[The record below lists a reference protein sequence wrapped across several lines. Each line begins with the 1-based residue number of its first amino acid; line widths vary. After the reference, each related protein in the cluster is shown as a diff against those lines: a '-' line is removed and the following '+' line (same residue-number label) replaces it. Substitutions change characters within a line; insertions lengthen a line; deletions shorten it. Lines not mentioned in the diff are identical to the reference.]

1 MKYDISHALIE
12 FAPESRFILR
22 GSDYSSLEWLDT
34 KRPKPTENEI
44 NNKIAELNN
53 MEAMNLLREERNS
66 RLAKTDWRASSD
78 LILSDAWKTYRQAL
92 RDLPETATPKLNSTS
107 YELDL
112 TSVNWP
118 ELPTPYKNS

>member
-1 MKYDISHALIE
+1 MKYSISHALIE

-34 KRPKPTENEI
+34 KSPKPTEDEI
-44 NNKIAELNN
+44 NKKIAELDS

-112 TSVNWP
+112 TSVNWTEP
-118 ELPTPYKNS
+118 PTPYKNS

>member
-44 NNKIAELNN
+44 NNKIAELDN